1 MTMHHI
7 RAAVPVNC
15 QPLACQ
21 LSTTSS
27 REVTPGMQLH
37 LLIPSEHSPRA
48 CCSSAPLPL
57 PQPHLTCLALPAC
70 ALPTTSRYQLW
81 QKERQQEGLS
91 STSRSHSTSA
101 RGHTLGPH
109 STQGPSH
116 PAGSQGVT
124 QSMHSSRR
132 RDPPPHYPH
141 QSHQKPSSQQPQPP
155 QPSQRSDSLAGP
167 GPAPVPRSV
176 SFPAQPLAPPP
187 SSGAPA
193 AAAATSTQ
201 LFHPQEWQQQCLTSL
216 PPALQ
221 PADGN
226 LAAAMAST
234 AICPLPLL
242 APSRPPSHPSSPSH
256 PYLASSTRPDSPEQQ
271 GLADDSWGGAV
282 GSWSPG
288 GLPSRRAARSLAHLP
303 SVKALASA
311 IAKGCRDDEGVV
323 GPEEVAALQR
333 ARLFVMQQ
341 FFSRLFSQ
349 QRTRRAG
356 MFFRLPIF
364 LVAAR
369 LSVHLLFSG
378 LLGLWTQ
385 TAEGMD
391 ALEQMDAAMV
401 QLFDPH
407 GYMQRNLSILQSSPA
422 AVSIMTHHPHKSH
435 ENERSHFSDVSP
447 TLRAALPEP
456 ASAEARRLLLAGQHA
471 EAARALAGRQR
482 SRGQAAAQALPQ
494 GNGEASCT
502 PATCSVLK
510 TRLNKAQQALLY
522 NEAVTAAGRDKSQDI
537 GVHPTAPEH

>member
-1 MTMHHI
+1 
-7 RAAVPVNC
+7 
-15 QPLACQ
+15 
-21 LSTTSS
+21 
-27 REVTPGMQLH
+27 
-37 LLIPSEHSPRA
+37 
-48 CCSSAPLPL
+48 
-57 PQPHLTCLALPAC
+57 
-70 ALPTTSRYQLW
+70 
-81 QKERQQEGLS
+81 
-91 STSRSHSTSA
+91 
-101 RGHTLGPH
+101 
-109 STQGPSH
+109 
-116 PAGSQGVT
+116 
-124 QSMHSSRR
+124 MHSSRR
-132 RDPPPHYPH
+132 RDPPPH
-141 QSHQKPSSQQPQPP
+141 QSHQPQ
-155 QPSQRSDSLAGP
+155 
-167 GPAPVPRSV
+167 SV

-226 LAAAMAST
+226 LAAAMASS

-242 APSRPPSHPSSPSH
+242 APSR
-256 PYLASSTRPDSPEQQ
+256 
-271 GLADDSWGGAV
+271 
-282 GSWSPG
+282 
-288 GLPSRRAARSLAHLP
+288 
-303 SVKALASA
+303 VKALASA
-311 IAKGCRDDEGVV
+311 IAKGRRDDEGVV

-356 MFFRLPIF
+356 IFFRLPIF

-378 LLGLWTQ
+378 LFGLWTQ

-391 ALEQMDAAMV
+391 ALEQMDAAIV

-502 PATCSVLK
+502 PTTCSVLK

-522 NEAVTAAGRDKSQDI
+522 NEAVTATAAGRDKSQDI
-537 GVHPTAPEH
+537 GGHPTAPEH

>member
-1 MTMHHI
+1 
-7 RAAVPVNC
+7 
-15 QPLACQ
+15 
-21 LSTTSS
+21 
-27 REVTPGMQLH
+27 
-37 LLIPSEHSPRA
+37 
-48 CCSSAPLPL
+48 
-57 PQPHLTCLALPAC
+57 
-70 ALPTTSRYQLW
+70 
-81 QKERQQEGLS
+81 
-91 STSRSHSTSA
+91 
-101 RGHTLGPH
+101 
-109 STQGPSH
+109 
-116 PAGSQGVT
+116 
-124 QSMHSSRR
+124 MHSSRR

-141 QSHQKPSSQQPQPP
+141 QSHQQPSSQQPQPP
-155 QPSQRSDSLAGP
+155 QPSHQRSDQPSHQRLADP

-226 LAAAMAST
+226 LAAAMASS

-242 APSRPPSHPSSPSH
+242 APSR
-256 PYLASSTRPDSPEQQ
+256 
-271 GLADDSWGGAV
+271 
-282 GSWSPG
+282 
-288 GLPSRRAARSLAHLP
+288 
-303 SVKALASA
+303 VKALASA

-333 ARLFVMQQ
+333 ARLFVMQQHSLAPAAPTPAHLSMQ

-378 LLGLWTQ
+378 LFGLWTQ
-385 TAEGMD
+385 TAEGMN

-471 EAARALAGRQR
+471 EAARALAGRQC

-502 PATCSVLK
+502 PTTCSVLK

-522 NEAVTAAGRDKSQDI
+522 NEAVTATAAGRDKSQDI
-537 GVHPTAPEH
+537 GGNPTAPEH